1 MFFDISARLASN
13 RTRTAFLWGA
23 GWLALSV
30 AIFGGQTAWGDD
42 VSTNSKLTIGATA
55 TLTETSS
62 GLSFPARIDTGAQ
75 TCSLH
80 VEKYEIKDPHKF
92 RVRNAGKTVRLLL
105 KNAEGKTE
113 WVETEIVKAI
123 RVKSSSLKSGE
134 YDHRYKVRLTLKW
147 KDFEK
152 KVLVTINDRTD
163 MEYPLLIG
171 RNFLRGDFV
180 VDVDKKD

>member
-1 MFFDISARLASN
+1 LRSAA
-13 RTRTAFLWGA
+13 
-23 GWLALSV
+23 WLVLPL
-30 AIFGGQTAWGDD
+30 AIFGVLTARGND

-55 TLTETSS
+55 ILTETKS

-75 TCSLH
+75 SCSLH
-80 VEKYEIKDPHKF
+80 VEKYEIKDQDKK
-92 RVRNAGKTVRLLL
+92 RVRNEGKTVRILL
-105 KNAEGKTE
+105 KGAKGKTE
-113 WVETEIVKAI
+113 WLETKIVKAI
-123 RVKSSSLKSGE
+123 RVKSSTLKSGE

-152 KVLVTINDRTD
+152 EVLVTINDRTD

-180 VDVDKKD
+180 VDVEKKD